1 MTTGR
6 DYSRLPEQV
15 SLESTTTSQDERPV
29 QAPEGDRNNDQ
40 WNALNDG
47 G

>member
-1 MTTGR
+1 MTSPGYR
-6 DYSRLPEQV
+6 DLPEPV
-15 SLESTTTSQDERPV
+15 RLEDTVAGVDPDPV
-29 QAPEGDRNNDQ
+29 QAPEGDRNNAQ

>member
-1 MTTGR
+1 MSANP
-6 DYSRLPEQV
+6 DYSRLPEQA

-29 QAPEGDRNNDQ
+29 QAPEGERNNDL